1 MSKLEKINIEG
12 ASLILEGGTFRTIH
26 TSGILDAYLQQKII
40 MPYIL
45 GISAGAINA
54 VSYISQQP
62 ERTMRVFTNY
72 RNDKRY
78 IGKRNFLKEKSL
90 FGLDFSYNVI
100 PNELDL
106 FDWERFYSYEGIVK
120 FGVTNAYTGQVEYM
134 DALEMDK
141 QFTMLRA
148 TCAIPVMFPEIKMNE
163 IPYYDGGLS
172 EPVPIHQAIRD
183 GYDKHVIVLTRP
195 QGYRKKM
202 DSQTKWVMKLL
213 SKKYPKLV
221 EAMELRT
228 QHYNESMELCE
239 QLEREGKAFIY
250 RPENAL
256 QSFEKDVAQLKR
268 NYQMGYDLAMDRHE
282 DLMTFLNKK

>member
-1 MSKLEKINIEG
+1 MEKINIEG

-26 TSGILDAYLQQKII
+26 TSGILDAYLHQKII

-134 DALEMDK
+134 NALEMDK

-148 TCAIPVMFPEIKMNE
+148 TCAIPVMFPEIKMND

-195 QGYRKKM
+195 KGYRKKI

-221 EAMELRT
+221 EVMELRAK
-228 QHYNESMELCE
+228 HYNDSMELCE
-239 QLEREGKAFIY
+239 QLENDGKALIY
-250 RPENAL
+250 RPANEL
-256 QSFEKDVAQLKR
+256 QSFEKDVTQLKR
-268 NYQMGYDLAMDRHE
+268 NYQMGYDLAIQRHDE
-282 DLMTFLNKK
+282 LISFLNNR